1 LASLATATAFLLTRE
16 VLMNEAGL
24 YFPVRAY
31 GTGYWVWLSSIGVA
45 CFGGMATAELSVG
58 YKSAE

>member
-1 LASLATATAFLLTRE
+1 
-16 VLMNEAGL
+16 MNEAGL